1 MGLQCMISVFMLTES
16 EEADKL
22 ENSCKMKVAYPKKL
36 LE

>member
-1 MGLQCMISVFMLTES
+1 MGLRCMISVFMLTES
-16 EEADKL
+16 KVADKM